1 MGNHES
7 PRDFWLA
14 LGTLLLL
21 VIAGYAFILVAN
33 AFVAEQIQAIR

>member
-1 MGNHES
+1 MGNES

-21 VIAGYAFILVAN
+21 VIAGYAFILVAA
-33 AFVAEQIQAIR
+33 AFVAERVPVLP